1 MMVLSLFS
9 VVNPGAHYP
18 LAPYALALYPRG
30 LWDCFFRTASLTI
43 GEELSMIMLIK
54 STTRHI
60 RIFSAD
66 VNDDKMIPST
76 DKLTLDVD
84 PDDELNWGDAALQSV
99 YRKFDALV
107 DSFAGEALT
116 DYNLRCI
123 GSDLEH
129 FVQSLL
135 QSGEVT
141 YNLEAPVR
149 NYSLGFP
156 RTDSDI
162 TV

>member
-1 MMVLSLFS
+1 
-9 VVNPGAHYP
+9 
-18 LAPYALALYPRG
+18 
-30 LWDCFFRTASLTI
+30 
-43 GEELSMIMLIK
+43 MLLK

-60 RIFSAD
+60 RIFSAEIAGD
-66 VNDDKMIPST
+66 EMVPST

-84 PDDELNWGDAALQSV
+84 PDNELTWSDAALQSV

-107 DSFAGEALT
+107 DSFAGAELT

-129 FVQSLL
+129 FVRSLL
-135 QSGEVT
+135 QSGELT
-141 YNLEAPVR
+141 YNLDARVQ
-149 NYSLGFP
+149 NYSLGLP
-156 RTDSDI
+156 RADSDI